1 MSSQILLNSS
11 GKRVHTMLS
20 EENKGNKVL
29 RICRDMRNY
38 VKGIDLQLSKIK
50 SHRDHISNLLEVLAS
65 EIENIAVKK
74 EILWNTEESHQVE
87 EMIREMGIEQHG
99 TNLQQASETM
109 SEKATFLQGA
119 TTLLKK
125 ALDVGTSPDL
135 RCYETISPSYPLPKG
150 LTFLSGGTMVNL
162 GPESLEELMRNS
174 PQLIEKMLE
183 LSGGTATCSNVIA
196 SSTMSPPK
204 E

>member
-1 MSSQILLNSS
+1 MALLNSS

-20 EENKGNKVL
+20 EENKGAKVL
-29 RICRDMRNY
+29 RICKDMRSY

-50 SHRDHISNLLEVLAS
+50 SQRDHISNLLEVLAC

-74 EILWNTEESHQVE
+74 EIMWNTEESQVVSDAVE
-87 EMIREMGIEQHG
+87 AMGIQQHG
-99 TNLQQASETM
+99 TNLQVASETM

-135 RCYETISPSYPLPKG
+135 QCYETISPSYQLPKG

-162 GPESLEELMRNS
+162 GQESLVELSKNT
-174 PQLIEKMLE
+174 PELIEKMLE
-183 LSGGTATCSNVIA
+183 LSGGMDTCYRKTV
-196 SSTMSPPK
+196 
-204 E
+204 

>member
-1 MSSQILLNSS
+1 
-11 GKRVHTMLS
+11 MLS
-20 EENKGNKVL
+20 EENKGAKVL
-29 RICRDMRNY
+29 RICKDMRSY

-74 EILWNTEESHQVE
+74 EIMWNTEESQVVYDAVE
-87 EMIREMGIEQHG
+87 QMGIQQHG
-99 TNLQQASETM
+99 TNLLQASETM
-109 SEKATFLQGA
+109 SEKADYLKGA

-135 RCYETISPSYPLPKG
+135 HCYETISPCSPLPKG

-162 GPESLEELMRNS
+162 GPESLVELSKNT
-174 PQLIEKMLE
+174 PELIAKMLE
-183 LSGGTATCSNVIA
+183 LSGGMDTCCNVTA
-196 SSTMSPPK
+196 SSMMSPQK